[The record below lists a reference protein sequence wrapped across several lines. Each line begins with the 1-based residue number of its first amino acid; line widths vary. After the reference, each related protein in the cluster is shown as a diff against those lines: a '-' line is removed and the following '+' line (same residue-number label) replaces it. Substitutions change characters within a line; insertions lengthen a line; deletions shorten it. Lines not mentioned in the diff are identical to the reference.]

1 MKEILDKTES
11 DDEWKN
17 ACMGRGG
24 IPNDRCN
31 LFTPDASVSL
41 SNQEGLEK
49 YISLDDVK
57 SSESNVEMQ
66 VDNTTPAT
74 ITSEVTCCAAG
85 DLCTAP
91 MGTKISQTPLKKK
104 SGQKNWKKS
113 ETRIKAMMTLP

>member
-1 MKEILDKTES
+1 MMNG
-11 DDEWKN
+11 KN
-17 ACMGRGG
+17 VYMGRGD
-24 IPNDRCN
+24 IPDDRCN

-57 SSESNVEMQ
+57 SSESNTEMQ

-74 ITSEVTCCAAG
+74 ITSKVTCCAAG

-91 MGTKISQTPLKKK
+91 IGTKI
-104 SGQKNWKKS
+104 
-113 ETRIKAMMTLP
+113 